1 METSQ
6 PNKDRIKQYGYLTFG
21 QRDGQGLRGDFVFK
35 LAVDGS
41 GLLGQGMDVLYLDLP
56 PCYRRHYVLRKQGTT
71 CGALRPFAFTLL
83 ARKPA
88 KGQDQGPKGRGG
100 GHGGKWMETLK
111 LWHVG
116 LCVDAVRGGAFLE
129 PRPNPIAAEHAHH
142 TGARC
147 SRPTMDLICN
157 PTPLPYAE
165 GRGSSPK
172 HRAPSPPPPPPRALN
187 TDYQTYRMLCNLH
200 TSHPWATGGT
210 EFVGQ
215 TTALCLA
222 SRLLQKLS
230 LLLRP

>member
-1 METSQ
+1 MRASKRRPRQTGPPRTGPFDPMETSQ
-6 PNKDRIKQYGYLTFG
+6 PNKDRIKQDGYLTFG
-21 QRDGQGLRGDFVFK
+21 QRDCQGLRGDLAFR

-56 PCYRRHYVLRKQGTT
+56 PCYRPHYVLRKQGTT

-100 GHGGKWMETLK
+100 GQGGKWMETLK

-129 PRPNPIAAEHAHH
+129 PRPNPIAAEHARYRQ
-142 TGARC
+142 ARC

-157 PTPLPYAE
+157 PTPLLC
-165 GRGSSPK
+165 RGTRFESQ
-172 HRAPSPPPPPPRALN
+172 APSTEPPGP
-187 TDYQTYRMLCNLH
+187 
-200 TSHPWATGGT
+200 
-210 EFVGQ
+210 
-215 TTALCLA
+215 
-222 SRLLQKLS
+222 
-230 LLLRP
+230 